1 MDNTLDKAFLGR
13 GWAFPPQFD
22 LQSRQAKLVSHGQDI
37 KESLVILLAT
47 APGERVMQP
56 TYGCGL
62 KTRVFDNINDST
74 ITLIRDIVKRAVL
87 FFEPRISLDNIQVDT
102 GQQYDGVLLIQLDY
116 TVRTTNSRNNMV
128 YPFYFREGTDI
139 KH

>member
-1 MDNTLDKAFLGR
+1 MNNTLDKAFLGR

-22 LQSRQAKLVSHGQDI
+22 LQNRQAKLVSHEQDI
-37 KESLVILLAT
+37 RESLGILLAT